1 MTLSANSIKP
11 ILFIFDFD
19 HTLVKTN
26 AEKDR
31 KSLFLKI
38 SDEQY
43 IEKTFSI
50 FNTAKSSMES
60 SLFIVTSRHHSTIP
74 KISKILRIDK
84 SKIITR
90 NFCLSKK
97 EMKKALSTPKNEDE
111 FVKKSIKWKVDTYN
125 KLAKKSLFVVVF
137 DDHANLIK
145 NNPDLSYNVS
155 VIEPFY

>member
-26 AEKDR
+26 AEKDK

-38 SDEQY
+38 SGQKY
-43 IEKTFSI
+43 IENTFKI
-50 FNTAKSSMES
+50 FNMVKSSMES

-74 KISKILRIDK
+74 KISKILRFDED
-84 SKIITR
+84 KIITR

-97 EMKKALSTPKNEDE
+97 EMKKAISTPENEDG
-111 FVKKSIKWKVDTYN
+111 FVKKSISWKVSVYN
-125 KLAKKSLFVVVF
+125 KFAEKSLFVVVF
-137 DDHANLIK
+137 DDHANLI
-145 NNPDLSYNVS
+145 NENADLSHNVS
-155 VIEPFY
+155 VLEPFY

>member
-1 MTLSANSIKP
+1 MTLSTNSIKP

-31 KSLFLKI
+31 KNLFLKI
-38 SDEQY
+38 SGQKY
-43 IEKTFSI
+43 IDKTFKI
-50 FNTAKSSMES
+50 FNTVKSSMES
-60 SLFIVTSRHHSTIP
+60 SLFIVTSRHHATIP
-74 KISKILRIDK
+74 KISKILSFDED
-84 SKIITR
+84 KIITR

-111 FVKKSIKWKVDTYN
+111 FVKKSIKWKVSTYN
-125 KLAKKSLFVVVF
+125 RLAEKSLFVIVF

-145 NNPDLSYNVS
+145 ENPDLSYNVS
-155 VIEPFY
+155 VLEPFY